1 MKVTELAC
9 DYLVVGAGAAS
20 IAFIDTLLTKQ
31 PLTKIILVD
40 KNPCPGGHW
49 VHAYGFVRL
58 HQPSLLYGV
67 ASRQLEGNWLKL
79 MLGKLTLPWHHRASK
94 DEILKYYD
102 SFIQDKIS
110 AGQVQY
116 FPNCQYNFPGAE
128 PTTTHPASEREQ
140 IHSFSSLD
148 GARQCSVK
156 VKNKLINGIL
166 GECIIPSLNPV
177 DFPVD
182 QDIQMLTPNQIFD
195 CHHQK
200 TLPNYGEKHF
210 VVLGCGKTAM
220 DTVVYL
226 QQSMKVKP
234 SQISWVIPNDVWML
248 AREGSANP
256 WAWPK
261 ALLKSDHNAREAGLA
276 LERAGGFVRLDPN
289 IEPTR
294 FRFPVVGRDEI
305 KFMRKV
311 EDIIRRGRVTAIR
324 NQENRSVI
332 VHFGENSQPWVPKE
346 SRPEDLVFIHCTCP
360 GPENGN
366 SNFDLFASDHQLNLN
381 LLFAPPVPISMSVLA
396 YLESARINGT
406 LDLSFGRQL
415 LRSLEIDAV
424 AEQGAGR
431 DMKDL
436 PENEVL
442 GRLISGIGLNEDD
455 KRDSFQS
462 ILNLALFLA
471 IANED
476 PMVGYQFLK
485 ENRLSFFSI
494 PGFKGEVYETMGIL
508 LDRAKPLGYSD
519 GEKRMFQ
526 LLRDRLQILEGK

>member
-1 MKVTELAC
+1 MNVTKLTC

-20 IAFIDTLLTKQ
+20 IAFIDTLLTEQ
-31 PLTKIILVD
+31 PLSKIILVD
-40 KNPCPGGHW
+40 KNPSPGGHW

-67 ASRQLEGNWLKL
+67 ASRQLEGSWLNL
-79 MLGKLTLPWHHRASK
+79 VIRKLTLPWQHRASK

-116 FPNCQYNFPGAE
+116 FPNCQYNFSGEELMTTHPGAE
-128 PTTTHPASEREQ
+128 RE
-140 IHSFSSLD
+140 HEYSFSSLD
-148 GARQCSVK
+148 GSHQCLVK

-177 DFPVD
+177 NFPVD
-182 QDIQMLTPNQIFD
+182 EGIHMLTPNQIFD
-195 CHHQK
+195 WHQQK
-200 TLPNYGEKHF
+200 LNNYREKHF

-234 SQISWVIPNDVWML
+234 AQISWVIPNDVWML
-248 AREGSANP
+248 LREGSANP

-261 ALLKSDHNAREAGLA
+261 ALLKSDHNEREASLA

-294 FRFPVVGRDEI
+294 FRFPVVGMDEI
-305 KFMRKV
+305 KLMRRV
-311 EDIIRRGRVTAIR
+311 QDIIRQGRVTAIKK
-324 NQENRSVI
+324 EGNRSVI
-332 VHFGENSQPWVPKE
+332 VHFGENSQPWLPRE
-346 SRPEDLVFIHCTCP
+346 SDPENLVFIHCTCP
-360 GPENGN
+360 GPDNGN
-366 SNFDLFASDHQLNLN
+366 TNFDLFASDHQLNLN

-415 LRSLEIDAV
+415 LRSLELHDV
-424 AEQGAGR
+424 AEQAVGR
-431 DMKDL
+431 DMEDL
-436 PENEVL
+436 SENEIL
-442 GRLISGIGLNEDD
+442 RRLISAVGLNEGG
-455 KRDSFQS
+455 KGGSFQS
-462 ILNLALFLA
+462 ILNLAFFLG
-471 IANED
+471 IANKD

-494 PGFKGEVYETMGIL
+494 PRFKGEIYETMGIL
-508 LDRAKPLGYSD
+508 VNQAKTLGYSD
-519 GEKRMFQ
+519 GEARMFQ